1 MRNCVEKLQI
11 FGSSQLLQNPVRH
24 TIKYWKWVSI
34 WIYKWCK
41 EHCVLFQSHQASSS
55 LIHVYT
61 VEPLWK
67 GQECLTKVA
76 KFCPFP
82 RTILY
87 KSCLFYPSWQAT
99 SFERPPFWVAFIEGF
114 HCIWMAIRRDF
125 TCRDRNT
132 SDVNWIAWL
141 KFYADKIKS
150 AEGIGVSTN
159 SCKEIVYKMCILNSI
174 SDFQTEIANIKVGHT
189 KWKVGITSAEYT

>member
-1 MRNCVEKLQI
+1 MRNSVEKWQI
-11 FGSSQLLQNPVRH
+11 FGSSLLLQYPVRH

-55 LIHVYT
+55 LIHVY
-61 VEPLWK
+61 
-67 GQECLTKVA
+67 
-76 KFCPFP
+76 
-82 RTILY
+82 
-87 KSCLFYPSWQAT
+87 
-99 SFERPPFWVAFIEGF
+99 
-114 HCIWMAIRRDF
+114 IWMAIRRDF

-141 KFYADKIKS
+141 KFYAHKIKS

-159 SCKEIVYKMCILNSI
+159 LCKEIVYKMCILNSI
-174 SDFQTEIANIKVGHT
+174 SDFQTEIANIKVGRT